1 MGTNDVHGAN
11 LELQARPVAGL
22 APEHAGARFGNG
34 AAECYKPT
42 VNESETITE
51 AQPPYLN
58 DCRAAAA
65 EGRACGFR
73 YPAGPHIERS

>member
-1 MGTNDVHGAN
+1 MCMEPIST
-11 LELQARPVAGL
+11 LRARPVGGL
-22 APEHAGARFGNG
+22 APEHAGPRFENG

-51 AQPPYLN
+51 AQPPYLT
-58 DCRAAAA
+58 DYRHAAA

-73 YPAGPHIERS
+73 YPARPHIERS